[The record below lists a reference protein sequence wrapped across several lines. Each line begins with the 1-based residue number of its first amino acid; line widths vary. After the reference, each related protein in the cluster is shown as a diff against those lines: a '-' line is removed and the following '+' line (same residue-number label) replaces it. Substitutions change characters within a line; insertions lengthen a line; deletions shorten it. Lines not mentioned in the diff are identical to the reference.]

1 MTAFFQFF
9 SMFCFEKPI
18 FSILSIHTHRLTHCT
33 STCWFNETYTLTHK
47 IPYNN
52 IQSGGDGVGDGGGDD
67 DDVVVFLRLSMHTRI
82 HARARSCARS
92 RRVSFNELNW
102 RRAREWEYVSER
114 EREGGI
120 VATHLCLSTSMCCY
134 VKCTHLYNFNSNKN
148 GKSTCFVTLTCIYS
162 NLIQTHTHTH
172 VHIWHV
178 VDYTQ
183 LYWINNVEQHHTCF
197 A

>member
-1 MTAFFQFF
+1 MREFWNNKRKSKSATKSMSYKTLLCVWLLF

-52 IQSGGDGVGDGGGDD
+52 IQSGGDGGGVGDGGGDD

-102 RRAREWEYVSER
+102 RRAREWEYVSVR
-114 EREGGI
+114 EREG
-120 VATHLCLSTSMCCY
+120 LSP
-134 VKCTHLYNFNSNKN
+134 
-148 GKSTCFVTLTCIYS
+148 
-162 NLIQTHTHTH
+162 LIC
-172 VHIWHV
+172 V
-178 VDYTQ
+178 
-183 LYWINNVEQHHTCF
+183 
-197 A
+197 